1 MTRTSLGKRRAV
13 RPASIRTLHRA
24 LQCGGRVDLHRAVL
38 RIALY
43 RIAFGRQ
50 VCRVPPDNAAAP
62 LATAHLAHL
71 VSHPECLVCVR
82 PRVLQALI
90 GVKRRRPCFFSL
102 HHGYCTG
109 VPASNVGSRSA
120 QSKRVVSRL
129 ASHLAISKLP
139 TLGAAQLTWSWRG
152 QRYLDG
158 KASDSTRKDGLCS
171 RQGAARR
178 SLPAPSAWPPTSCS
192 RLWAQTAAPSNG
204 RSTPPSL
211 RCLHRLLRSPC
222 RMSRTSAS

>member
-1 MTRTSLGKRRAV
+1 MRRPGRFAQSRAPYRSLPHSLRASGLSSTTRQRGRATGYRAPCAPCLPSRMSCVCQATSA
-13 RPASIRTLHRA
+13 ASPHWSQAPPTL
-24 LQCGGRVDLHRAVL
+24 LLL
-38 RIALY
+38 SSSWLLY
-43 RIAFGRQ
+43 RRSGFK
-50 VCRVPPDNAAAP
+50 CRVTQCAK
-62 LATAHLAHL
+62 
-71 VSHPECLVCVR
+71 
-82 PRVLQALI
+82 QA
-90 GVKRRRPCFFSL
+90 C
-102 HHGYCTG
+102 C
-109 VPASNVGSRSA
+109 
-120 QSKRVVSRL
+120 SRL

-158 KASDSTRKDGLCS
+158 KASDSKRKDGLCS